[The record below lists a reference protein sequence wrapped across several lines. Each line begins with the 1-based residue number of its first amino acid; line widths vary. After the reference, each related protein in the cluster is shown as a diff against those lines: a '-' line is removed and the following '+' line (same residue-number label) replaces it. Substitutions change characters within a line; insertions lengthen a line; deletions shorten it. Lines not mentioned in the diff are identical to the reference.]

1 MYKRFTRCF
10 GHQKVE
16 VIAGL
21 PQADKSLF
29 HKPDLFTLFTLIIG
43 YRQHLRV
50 VGTSMERTLKE
61 GDLVTYKKLN
71 PKNIHLE
78 IGDIVVAS
86 HPKTKNKLIIKRI
99 HRIYQNKFDLRGDNS
114 LSSTDSRELGLFEL
128 DLIIGKV
135 DKIFSN

>member
-1 MYKRFTRCF
+1 
-10 GHQKVE
+10 
-16 VIAGL
+16 VIVGL

-50 VGTSMERTLKE
+50 VGNSMEGTIKE
-61 GDLVTYKKLN
+61 GDLITYKKLN
-71 PKNIHLE
+71 PKNIVLE

-86 HPKTKNKLIIKRI
+86 HPKTRKKLIIKRI

-114 LSSTDSRELGLFEL
+114 YASTDSREFGLIEL

-135 DKIFSN
+135 EKIFSK

>member
-1 MYKRFTRCF
+1 M
-10 GHQKVE
+10 
-16 VIAGL
+16 IAGL
-21 PQADKSLF
+21 RQADKSLF

-71 PKNIHLE
+71 PKNIDLK

-86 HPKTKNKLIIKRI
+86 HPRVTNKLIIKRI
-99 HRIYQNKFDLRGDNS
+99 YRIYQTKYDLRGDNS
-114 LSSTDSRELGLFEL
+114 YASTDSRELGLIEL

-135 DKIFSN
+135 DKIFSK

>member
-1 MYKRFTRCF
+1 M
-10 GHQKVE
+10 
-16 VIAGL
+16 IAGL

-29 HKPDLFTLFTLIIG
+29 QKPDLFTLFTLIIG

-71 PKNIHLE
+71 PKNIDLE

-99 HRIYQNKFDLRGDNS
+99 HRISHNKFDLRGDNS
-114 LSSTDSRELGLFEL
+114 LSSTDSREFGLIEL

-135 DKIFSN
+135 DKIFSK

>member
-1 MYKRFTRCF
+1 M
-10 GHQKVE
+10 
-16 VIAGL
+16 IAGL
-21 PQADKSLF
+21 PQADKSLC

-71 PKNIHLE
+71 PKNIDLE

>member
-1 MYKRFTRCF
+1 M
-10 GHQKVE
+10 
-16 VIAGL
+16 IAGL
-21 PQADKSLF
+21 RQADKSLF

-71 PKNIHLE
+71 PKNIDLK

-86 HPKTKNKLIIKRI
+86 HPRVTNKLIIKRI
-99 HRIYQNKFDLRGDNS
+99 HRIYQNKYDLRGDNS
-114 LSSTDSRELGLFEL
+114 YASTDSRELGLIEL
-128 DLIIGKV
+128 DSIIGKV
-135 DKIFSN
+135 DKIFSK

>member
-1 MYKRFTRCF
+1 M
-10 GHQKVE
+10 
-16 VIAGL
+16 IAGL

-71 PKNIHLE
+71 PKNIDLE
-78 IGDIVVAS
+78 IGDIVIAS

-99 HRIYQNKFDLRGDNS
+99 HRIYQNKFDIRGDNIF
-114 LSSTDSRELGLFEL
+114 SSSDSRDFGLIEL

-135 DKIFSN
+135 DKIFSNYISD